1 MKISHICPFVGEQMG
16 GSERYVW
23 NISKMQSEEHD
34 VHIYTTTLHPQR
46 VGTSKSDGVTYH
58 RFYSPLVIWNVN
70 PLCIILRSLLHSGT
84 DIFHVHSYLYTL
96 SNQAVL
102 AKLVMNNKALLQLH
116 GGVGLPP
123 YKTSWTKIAA
133 KRLYDT
139 SLGRFTIE
147 HSDLVASV
155 SYGDLDVIAT
165 HFSVPES
172 QLRYVPNA
180 VDTSIFR
187 PRMKR
192 DTSERILLYVGD
204 LEPWKGVASLM
215 EWIDDQDQWDGGPLT
230 IRFVGQGS
238 LFSRLRKMQYELQKN
253 QRDIRIE
260 ALGSKNHDE
269 IPALMRD
276 ADALILPS
284 YWEGM
289 PTVVLEAMASGTVAV
304 CTPVGDIPKVI
315 EHLNTGLLISRSS
328 IDFQKALSTVLFD
341 MKKVKRITENAR
353 KLVEQE
359 FSLDK
364 VTSIL
369 NGLYLELME

>member
-23 NISKMQSEEHD
+23 NISKMQSGEHD
-34 VHIYTTTLHPQR
+34 VHVYTTTLHPQR
-46 VGTSKSDGVTYH
+46 TGTSMSNGVTYH
-58 RFYSPLVIWNVN
+58 RFYSPLVVWNVN
-70 PLCIILRSLLHSGT
+70 PLCLMLRSLLRSES
-84 DIFHVHSYLYTL
+84 DIFHIHSHLYTL

-102 AKLVMNNKALLQLH
+102 AKLVKRKKAFLQIH

-123 YKTSWTKIAA
+123 FETSWIKLAA
-133 KRLYDT
+133 KHIYDA

-155 SYGDLDVIAT
+155 SYCDLDAIAIQ
-165 HFSVPES
+165 FSVPKS
-172 QLRYVPNA
+172 QLRYVPNV
-180 VDTSIFR
+180 VDTSVFR

-192 DTSERILLYVGD
+192 NTSGRTLLYVGD
-204 LEPWKGVASLM
+204 LEPWKGVGSLM
-215 EWIDDQDQWDGGPLT
+215 EWIGDQNQWDGGTLT

-238 LFSRLRKMQYELQKN
+238 LFSRLRKMQHELQKN
-253 QRDIRIE
+253 RRDVRIE
-260 ALGSKNHDE
+260 ILGSKNHDE

-315 EHLNTGLLISRSS
+315 QHLNTGLLINRSS
-328 IDFQKALSTVLFD
+328 IDFQKALSTILFD
-341 MKKVKRITENAR
+341 MKNVRRITENAR

-364 VTSIL
+364 VNLIL
-369 NGLYLELME
+369 NDLYLEIMG